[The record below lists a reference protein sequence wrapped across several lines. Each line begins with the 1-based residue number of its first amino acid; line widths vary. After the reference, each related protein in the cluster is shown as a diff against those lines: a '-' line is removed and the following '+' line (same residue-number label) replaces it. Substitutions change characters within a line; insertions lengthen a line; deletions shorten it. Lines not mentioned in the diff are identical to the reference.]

1 MYRQFK
7 PIIRWVGSAVAFTA
21 ISTSAA
27 LAQNT
32 GKLKVGFML
41 PYTGTFAALGIAIEN
56 GFPTPSKKPIEPDFD
71 AERHLQPLL
80 DQAGANLSRC
90 GDERLIG
97 LDIAGHGGGQW
108 QLIVA
113 GRELISV
120 ETGLHP
126 DRSATCHLDIQTFA
140 DLMQG
145 KITWK
150 QAFAKGTTQIS
161 GTQTGTLE
169 YLSIL
174 EQLVAQTV

>member
-1 MYRQFK
+1 M
-7 PIIRWVGSAVAFTA
+7 
-21 ISTSAA
+21 
-27 LAQNT
+27 
-32 GKLKVGFML
+32 KLSQ
-41 PYTGTFAALGIAIEN
+41 IAIEN

-113 GRELISV
+113 GKELISV